1 MGEKVHRW
9 GRVHTWFNHSCEQK
23 NCGHCNVRTL
33 RDIKGSDKCI
43 TLDISLNFGSL
54 IKMKTTSSDTKD
66 NLGRPGK
73 GLITSLGLK
82 AKARPKKYKKARYA
96 IRNVSKKELSK
107 IIREFYKLPYKSYE
121 RRRPKHEP
129 TDSYFYLAIQLEK
142 YMMIVDALRRKTN
155 QNAFTKR

>member
-1 MGEKVHRW
+1 MK
-9 GRVHTWFNHSCEQK
+9 
-23 NCGHCNVRTL
+23 
-33 RDIKGSDKCI
+33 
-43 TLDISLNFGSL
+43 FGSL
-54 IKMKTTSSDTKD
+54 DKTKITSPEPKD

-121 RRRPKHEP
+121 RMRPKHEP
-129 TDSYFYLAIQLEK
+129 TDSYFY
-142 YMMIVDALRRKTN
+142 
-155 QNAFTKR
+155 